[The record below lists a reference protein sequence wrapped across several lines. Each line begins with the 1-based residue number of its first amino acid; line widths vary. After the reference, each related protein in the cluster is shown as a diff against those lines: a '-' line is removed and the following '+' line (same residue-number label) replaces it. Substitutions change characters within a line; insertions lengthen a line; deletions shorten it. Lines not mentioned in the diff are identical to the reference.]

1 MFDIASSELLLVVLV
16 ALLVIGP
23 KDLPKALRVV
33 GKWVGKARGVAAHFR
48 SGFDEM
54 VRQSEIEELEKKWKA
69 ENERIMREHPADP
82 RADVLGDDAAPA
94 ADAPAVA
101 TVAQPELPIDP
112 PSAGSQG
119 MNDIDD
125 SKMPLLDHLIELRS
139 RLLWSFLALAIAF
152 GVSLYFARPI
162 FGFLV
167 QPLLESGQKT
177 LIYTA
182 IFEAFF
188 VEIKVAFFAA
198 GFFSFPVFATQLWR
212 FVAPGLYNKEKRAF
226 LPFLLA
232 TPVLF
237 ILGASMAYY
246 MAIPVALEYLL
257 GFGGNV
263 GGVEQQALPGVDN
276 YLNFVMKFIFGFGV
290 SFLLPVLLML
300 LERAGIVT
308 LEQLRGARRYAI
320 VGAFAIA
327 AVLTPPDVV
336 SQLLLAI
343 PLCILFEMALVAI
356 WFTRRRRAKAE
367 AAEEVVT

>member
-1 MFDIASSELLLVVLV
+1 MSEL
-16 ALLVIGP
+16 
-23 KDLPKALRVV
+23 
-33 GKWVGKARGVAAHFR
+33 
-48 SGFDEM
+48 
-54 VRQSEIEELEKKWKA
+54 
-69 ENERIMREHPADP
+69 
-82 RADVLGDDAAPA
+82 
-94 ADAPAVA
+94 
-101 TVAQPELPIDP
+101 
-112 PSAGSQG
+112 
-119 MNDIDD
+119 DD

-152 GVSLYFARPI
+152 AISLYFARPI

-167 QPLLESGQKT
+167 QPLLASGQTK

-198 GFFSFPVFATQLWR
+198 TFFSFPVFATQLWR
-212 FVAPGLYNKEKRAF
+212 FVAPGLYTKEKRAF

-276 YLNFVMKFIFGFGV
+276 YLNFVMKFIFGFGI

-308 LEQLRGARRYAI
+308 LEQLKSARRYAI
-320 VGAFAIA
+320 VGAFVIA

-336 SQLLLAI
+336 SQLLLGI
-343 PLCILFEMALVAI
+343 PLCILYELALVAI
-356 WFTRRRRAKAE
+356 WFTRRRRNKAD
-367 AAEEVVT
+367 AAEQAAT

>member
-1 MFDIASSELLLVVLV
+1 
-16 ALLVIGP
+16 
-23 KDLPKALRVV
+23 
-33 GKWVGKARGVAAHFR
+33 
-48 SGFDEM
+48 
-54 VRQSEIEELEKKWKA
+54 
-69 ENERIMREHPADP
+69 
-82 RADVLGDDAAPA
+82 
-94 ADAPAVA
+94 
-101 TVAQPELPIDP
+101 
-112 PSAGSQG
+112 

-152 GVSLYFARPI
+152 GISLYFARPI

-276 YLNFVMKFIFGFGV
+276 YLNFVMKFIFGFGI

-308 LEQLRGARRYAI
+308 LEQLKGARRYAI